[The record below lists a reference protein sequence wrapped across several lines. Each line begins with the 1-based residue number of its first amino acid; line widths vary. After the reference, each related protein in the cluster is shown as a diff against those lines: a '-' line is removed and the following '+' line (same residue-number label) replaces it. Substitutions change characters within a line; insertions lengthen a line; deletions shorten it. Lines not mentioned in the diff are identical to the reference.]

1 MKQLEVLNLSF
12 QYIREIPD
20 DITLLE
26 NIRILRCCENKYIL
40 ICLVICRIDTI
51 SAKIMDLNHLEELD
65 LRNNKLSYINMIY
78 VIYSVL
84 PKEIGRLPCLTKL
97 DISGNSICFIPIV
110 FMRLTSLE
118 YFNFSDNKIELF
130 PYFLGYLPSLRVLYY
145 KNNPFQNIDPSI
157 VSNSSSLIN
166 ALHQYLI
173 EHPDEYSLEEELFEQ
188 EKYIFCID

>member
-1 MKQLEVLNLSF
+1 
-12 QYIREIPD
+12 
-20 DITLLE
+20 
-26 NIRILRCCENKYIL
+26 
-40 ICLVICRIDTI
+40 
-51 SAKIMDLNHLEELD
+51 
-65 LRNNKLSYINMIY
+65 MIY

-84 PKEIGRLPCLTKL
+84 PKEIGSLPCLTKL
-97 DISGNSICFIPIV
+97 DISANSICFIPIV

-130 PYFLGYLPSLRVLYY
+130 PYSLGYLPSLRVLYC

-173 EHPDEYSLEEELFEQ
+173 EHPDEYSLEIS
-188 EKYIFCID
+188 KYYNHNVHDIGGFATILLPINNYIGFDVDFAYTRHTYFNISAGIILILPLK